1 MIGITGATGHLGSTI
16 MRLLP
21 DAQSIGYTIPPRR
34 FDAIIHTAAPN
45 YRNHDDVMTF
55 RTFNRALLEH
65 TRDYPPDTL
74 IVTGSWWQYATGS
87 CQDLTYTMLKNEQ
100 QAIFPNAV
108 HLIPFSIYGDEPR
121 PGRGFIPQL
130 INTINTGQPLTG
142 LSNQLRDFIHVTD
155 VARAHIQALE
165 HKRGIYDIATR
176 RTITPADLAG
186 LFNITAPDLDEY
198 PHAYPRYITEPL
210 PGWTASINVIDHINA
225 RI

>member
-1 MIGITGATGHLGSTI
+1 MIGITGATGHLGSVITS
-16 MRLLP
+16 MLP
-21 DAQSIGYTIPPRR
+21 DAHPIGRTIPPRR

-45 YRNHDDVMTF
+45 YRNDDDVMRF
-55 RTFNRALLEH
+55 RAFNRALLDHIRE
-65 TRDYPPDTL
+65 YPPDAL
-74 IVTGSWWQYATGS
+74 IITGSWWQHATGS

-100 QAIFPNAV
+100 QALFPNAV

-130 INTINTGQPLTG
+130 IRTITTGQPLAG

-165 HKRGIYDIATR
+165 HDQGIYNIATQ
-176 RTITPADLAG
+176 RTITPADLAA
-186 LFNITAPDLDEY
+186 LFNIHGPELDEY

-210 PGWTASINVIDHINA
+210 PGWTPAINVIEHINT